1 MDTAFAIGRQLG
13 IAKRPEQCMTGEALG
28 HLSEE
33 ELTDRI
39 EDIRIFARVS
49 PAQKVRIVDGF
60 RRRGEIVAMTGDGV
74 NDAPSLKRA
83 DIGIAMGKNGTDGA
97 RQASDM
103 ILTDD
108 NFATIRRAIE
118 EGRGVYENI
127 RKSVIF
133 LLSSN
138 LGEIV
143 TMFFAVICGM
153 ASPLK
158 SSHILWINL
167 ITDSLPAL
175 ALGIDKND
183 GKSLM
188 KQQPR
193 KAGESLFARGGL
205 LCTCFYGLLIAAV
218 SLTAF
223 LMLPW
228 ALLRTNGLA
237 VTLENLT
244 QILQNGSVLSK
255 AQTYAFTVLGMS
267 QLFHAVGMRDTQR
280 SVFRMNH
287 LENRLMILACAA
299 GFLLQFAV
307 TEIPFL
313 IQAFG
318 TSPLSGKEWMR
329 LSILAAAPLFAHEV
343 IALTFRKRK

>member
-1 MDTAFAIGRQLG
+1 MRHGL
-13 IAKRPEQCMTGEALG
+13 
-28 HLSEE
+28 
-33 ELTDRI
+33 
-39 EDIRIFARVS
+39 
-49 PAQKVRIVDGF
+49 
-60 RRRGEIVAMTGDGV
+60 
-74 NDAPSLKRA
+74 
-83 DIGIAMGKNGTDGA
+83 
-97 RQASDM
+97 
-103 ILTDD
+103 
-108 NFATIRRAIE
+108 
-118 EGRGVYENI
+118 
-127 RKSVIF
+127 
-133 LLSSN
+133 
-138 LGEIV
+138 
-143 TMFFAVICGM
+143 
-153 ASPLK
+153 PLK

-183 GKSLM
+183 GESLM

-307 TEIPFL
+307 TEIP
-313 IQAFG
+313 
-318 TSPLSGKEWMR
+318 S
-329 LSILAAAPLFAHEV
+329 
-343 IALTFRKRK
+343 